1 MEMPFTMPK
10 LGATMTEGT
19 VLRWLYQPGDWVAK
33 GEPVV
38 EIMTDKV
45 NLEVESP
52 MSGRLVKVL
61 ASDGDLLPVG
71 TTLAILADDTNT
83 SNETVITMGQEDLQ
97 ITPVASTPAAKREAA
112 LHGIDL
118 HAVIRAGAKLPLNRN
133 DVIAFVTRENQH
145 REEETHVRPEV
156 RATPVAQRI
165 ATEHQIDLLSV
176 AGRKP
181 GEKLTRADVESHL
194 LDTSQQAQAQEQTL
208 PIMPTII
215 SQDGQQEELM
225 PLTPARRLIGKR
237 MVQSIT
243 TAPHIY
249 LDLEI
254 DMTEAERCRQSI
266 GRSMEAQGEP
276 ALSLTAL
283 IVRATAA
290 AIVLHPNVHSVFEEG
305 ALEGKDAI
313 RQRQDVHIGIAV
325 DTERALLTPVIRNA
339 HQLNVTAI
347 SRELRRLTLAARQ
360 ETLMPDELAGATF
373 TISNLGMYDIDT
385 FHAIIVPGQS
395 AILAVGKVTKRG
407 VVIEDGDEARL
418 EIRPVMKVSL
428 SADHRVLDGAG
439 GSRFLRQ
446 LKVFLENPY
455 LLL

>member
-19 VLRWLYQPGDWVAK
+19 VLRWLYLPGDWVAK
-33 GEPVV
+33 GEPIV

-52 MSGRLVKVL
+52 ISGRLVKVL

-71 TTLAILADDTNT
+71 TTLAILADD
-83 SNETVITMGQEDLQ
+83 SETPNKDVAVKGLENHERTA
-97 ITPVASTPAAKREAA
+97 VASTPAAKREAA

-118 HAVIRAGAKLPLNRN
+118 QSVMKAGAMPPLNRS
-133 DVIAFVTRENQH
+133 DVIAFMAREGQ
-145 REEETHVRPEV
+145 RREV

-165 ATEHQIDLLSV
+165 ATEYQIDLISV
-176 AGRKP
+176 AERKP
-181 GEKLTRADVESHL
+181 GEKLKRADIENHLQEAAQKASEPVEAIPVVPL
-194 LDTSQQAQAQEQTL
+194 ITPQD
-208 PIMPTII
+208 MP
-215 SQDGQQEELM
+215 QEELM
-225 PLTPARRLIGKR
+225 PVTPARRLIGKR
-237 MVQSIT
+237 MLESVT

-266 GRSMEAQGEP
+266 GRSVQAQGEP

-283 IVRATAA
+283 IVRAAAA
-290 AIVLHPNVHSVFEEG
+290 AIVLHPMVNATFEEG
-305 ALEGKDAI
+305 ALDGKDAI
-313 RQRQDVHIGIAV
+313 RQRRDVHMGIAV

-339 HQLNVTAI
+339 HQLNVIAI
-347 SRELRRLTLAARQ
+347 SRELRRLTQAARQ
-360 ETLMPDELAGATF
+360 ETLVPDELAGATF
-373 TISNLGMYDIDT
+373 TISNLGMYGIDT

-407 VVIEDGDEARL
+407 VVVEDGNEARL
-418 EIRPVMKVSL
+418 EIRPTMKVSL

-446 LKVFLENPY
+446 LKMFLENPY

>member
-83 SNETVITMGQEDLQ
+83 SNESVMAMGQEDLQ

-145 REEETHVRPEV
+145 REEETPIRPEV

-194 LDTSQQAQAQEQTL
+194 LGTSQQAQAQEQTL

-237 MVQSIT
+237 MLQSIT

-290 AIVLHPNVHSVFEEG
+290 AIVLHPNVNSVFEEG

-325 DTERALLTPVIRNA
+325 DTEQALLTPVIRNA

-439 GSRFLRQ
+439 GSRFLHQ

>member
-71 TTLAILADDTNT
+71 TTLAILADDTST
-83 SNETVITMGQEDLQ
+83 SNETVIKLSPEDLQ
-97 ITPVASTPAAKREAA
+97 KTPVASTPAAKREAA

-118 HAVIRAGAKLPLNRN
+118 HAVILAGAKLPLNRN

-145 REEETHVRPEV
+145 REEETHIRPVV

-165 ATEHQIDLLSV
+165 AIEHQIDLISV

-194 LDTSQQAQAQEQTL
+194 LDTSQQTQAPGQTL
-208 PIMPTII
+208 PSMPTII

-225 PLTPARRLIGKR
+225 PLTPARRLIAKR

-266 GRSMEAQGEP
+266 GRSMQAQGEP

-290 AIVLHPNVHSVFEEG
+290 AIVLHPNVNSVFEEG

-313 RQRQDVHIGIAV
+313 RQRQDVHIAIAV

-339 HQLNVTAI
+339 HTLNVTAI
-347 SRELRRLTLAARQ
+347 SRELRRLTLAAHQ
-360 ETLMPDELAGATF
+360 ETLLPDELAGATF

-418 EIRPVMKVSL
+418 DIRPVMKVSL

-446 LKVFLENPY
+446 FKAFLENPY

>member
-19 VLRWLYQPGDWVAK
+19 VLRWLYQPGDWVEK
-33 GEPVV
+33 GEPIV

-52 MSGRLVKVL
+52 ISGRLVKVL

-71 TTLAILADDTNT
+71 TTLAILADDASD
-83 SNETVITMGQEDLQ
+83 SNKSVMPSRQENHES
-97 ITPVASTPAAKREAA
+97 TPVASTPAAKREAA

-118 HAVIRAGAKLPLNRN
+118 HAVIKAGAIPPLNRS
-133 DVIAFVTRENQH
+133 DVIAFMTYEVQRREAEVQ
-145 REEETHVRPEV
+145 VRPEV

-165 ATEHQIDLLSV
+165 ASEYQIDLISV
-176 AGRKP
+176 AERKP
-181 GEKLTRADVESHL
+181 GEKLTRADIENHM
-194 LDTSQQAQAQEQTL
+194 QEVVQKA
-208 PIMPTII
+208 PEPKEIMPIVQAGSPQDI
-215 SQDGQQEELM
+215 SHEELL
-225 PLTPARRLIGKR
+225 PLTPVRSLIGKR
-237 MVQSIT
+237 MLHSVV

-266 GRSMEAQGEP
+266 GRSIEAQGEP
-276 ALSLTAL
+276 MPSLTAL
-283 IVRATAA
+283 IVRATAT
-290 AIVLHPNVHSVFEEG
+290 AIVLHPMVNAVFEEG
-305 ALEGKDAI
+305 VLEGKDAI

-339 HQLNVTAI
+339 HRMNVVAI
-347 SRELRRLTLAARQ
+347 SRELKRLTQAARQ
-360 ETLMPDELAGATF
+360 ETLVPDELAGATF
-373 TISNLGMYDIDT
+373 TISNLGMYEIDT

-407 VVIEDGDEARL
+407 VVIEDGDGARL

-446 LKVFLENPY
+446 MKMFLENPY

>member
-1 MEMPFTMPK
+1 MPK

-52 MSGRLVKVL
+52 MSGRLVKLL

-83 SNETVITMGQEDLQ
+83 SNETVMTIGPEDLQ
-97 ITPVASTPAAKREAA
+97 KTPVASTPAAKREAA
-112 LHGIDL
+112 LYGIDL
-118 HAVIRAGAKLPLNRN
+118 HAVERAGAKLPLNRN
-133 DVIAFVTRENQH
+133 DVIAFATRENQH
-145 REEETHVRPEV
+145 REEESHVRPEV
-156 RATPVAQRI
+156 RVTPVAQRI
-165 ATEHQIDLLSV
+165 ATEHQIDLVSV

-194 LDTSQQAQAQEQTL
+194 HDTTQQVQVHEQAL
-208 PIMPTII
+208 PIVSAIAL
-215 SQDGQQEELM
+215 QDVAHEELI

-237 MVQSIT
+237 MLQSIT

-290 AIVLHPNVHSVFEEG
+290 AIVLHPNINSVFEEG

-313 RQRQDVHIGIAV
+313 RQRQEVHIGIAV

-360 ETLMPDELAGATF
+360 ETLVPEEVAGATF

-439 GSRFLRQ
+439 GSRFLHQ
-446 LKVFLENPY
+446 LKMFLENPY

>member
-52 MSGRLVKVL
+52 ISGRLVKVL
-61 ASDGDLLPVG
+61 AGDGDLLPVG

-133 DVIAFVTRENQH
+133 DVIAFVTRENQY
-145 REEETHVRPEV
+145 REAEANVRPEV

-176 AGRKP
+176 AERKP

-194 LDTSQQAQAQEQTL
+194 LDTSQQAQAQEQAL

-290 AIVLHPNVHSVFEEG
+290 AIVLHPSVNSVFEEG

-360 ETLMPDELAGATF
+360 ETLLPDELAGATF

>member
-19 VLRWLYQPGDWVAK
+19 VLRWLYQPGDWVVK

-83 SNETVITMGQEDLQ
+83 SNESVIAMGLEDLQ
-97 ITPVASTPAAKREAA
+97 KIPVASTPAAKREAA

-145 REEETHVRPEV
+145 REAESYVLPEV

-165 ATEHQIDLLSV
+165 ATEYQIDLISV

-194 LDTSQQAQAQEQTL
+194 LNTTQQAQVQEQAL
-208 PIMPTII
+208 PIVPAIV
-215 SQDGQQEELM
+215 SHDVPHEELT
-225 PLTPARRLIGKR
+225 PITPARRLIGKR
-237 MVQSIT
+237 MLQSIT
-243 TAPHIY
+243 SAPHIY

-266 GRSMEAQGEP
+266 GRSMQAQGEP

-290 AIVLHPNVHSVFEEG
+290 AIVLYPIVNAVFEES

-313 RQRQDVHIGIAV
+313 RQRQEVHIGIAV
-325 DTERALLTPVIRNA
+325 DTEQALLTPVIRNA

-347 SRELRRLTLAARQ
+347 SRELRRLTFAARQ
-360 ETLMPDELAGATF
+360 ETLVPDELAGATF
-373 TISNLGMYDIDT
+373 TISNLGMYGIDT

-407 VVIEDGDEARL
+407 VVIEDEDEARL

-428 SADHRVLDGAG
+428 SADHRVLDGAA
-439 GSRFLRQ
+439 GSRFLHQ
-446 LKVFLENPY
+446 LKMFLENPY

>member
-52 MSGRLVKVL
+52 ISGRLIKVL
-61 ASDGDLLPVG
+61 ASNGDLLPVG
-71 TTLAILADDTNT
+71 TTLAILADDTST
-83 SNETVITMGQEDLQ
+83 SNETVVAKGLEDLQ
-97 ITPVASTPAAKREAA
+97 KTPVASTPAAKREAA

-133 DVIAFVTRENQH
+133 DVIAFVGRENQH
-145 REEETHVRPEV
+145 SEEETRVRPEV

-165 ATEHQIDLLSV
+165 ANEHQIDLVSV

-181 GEKLTRADVESHL
+181 GEKLTRADIESHL
-194 LDTSQQAQAQEQTL
+194 HDTSQKTQAPL
-208 PIMPTII
+208 IVPGIV
-215 SQDGQQEELM
+215 SQDGQREELM
-225 PLTPARRLIGKR
+225 PLTPARRLIGRR
-237 MVQSIT
+237 MLQSIT

-254 DMTEAERCRQSI
+254 DMTEAERCHQSI

-290 AIVLHPNVHSVFEEG
+290 AIVIHPNINSVYEEG
-305 ALEGKDAI
+305 ALDGKDAI
-313 RQRQDVHIGIAV
+313 RKRQDVHIGIAV

-339 HQLNVTAI
+339 HQLNVTVI

-360 ETLMPDELAGATF
+360 ETLAPDELAGATF

-428 SADHRVLDGAG
+428 SADHRVLDGVG
-439 GSRFLRQ
+439 GSRFLHQ

>member
-19 VLRWLYQPGDWVAK
+19 VLRWLYQPGDWIAK

-71 TTLAILADDTNT
+71 TTLAILTDDTST
-83 SNETVITMGQEDLQ
+83 SNDTAITRGLEDLQ
-97 ITPVASTPAAKREAA
+97 KTPIASTPAAKREAA
-112 LHGIDL
+112 IHGIDL
-118 HAVIRAGAKLPLNRN
+118 HAVVKAGAKLPLNRN
-133 DVIAFVTRENQH
+133 DVIAFVTRKNQH
-145 REEETHVRPEV
+145 REEETHVHPEV

-165 ATEHQIDLLSV
+165 AIEHQIDLLSV

-181 GEKLTRADVESHL
+181 GEKLTRDDVESHL
-194 LDTSQQAQAQEQTL
+194 LGTSQQGQAQEQAL
-208 PIMPTII
+208 PIVPPIV
-215 SQDGQQEELM
+215 SQNGQREELM

-237 MVQSIT
+237 MLQSIT

-254 DMTEAERCRQSI
+254 DMTEAERCRESI

-290 AIVLHPNVHSVFEEG
+290 AIVLHPNVNSVFEEA

-325 DTERALLTPVIRNA
+325 DTEQALLTPVIRNA

-360 ETLMPDELAGATF
+360 EKLVPDELAGATF

-407 VVIEDGDEARL
+407 VVIEDGVEARL
-418 EIRPVMKVSL
+418 EIRPIMKVSL
-428 SADHRVLDGAG
+428 SADHRVMDGAT
-439 GSRFLRQ
+439 GSRFLHQ

>member
-52 MSGRLVKVL
+52 ISGRLIKVL

-71 TTLAILADDTNT
+71 TTLAILADDTST
-83 SNETVITMGQEDLQ
+83 SNETVVAKGLEDLQ
-97 ITPVASTPAAKREAA
+97 KTPVASTPAAKREAA

-133 DVIAFVTRENQH
+133 DVIAFVGRENQH
-145 REEETHVRPEV
+145 SEEETQVRPEV

-165 ATEHQIDLLSV
+165 ANEHQIDLVSV

-181 GEKLTRADVESHL
+181 GEKLTRADIESHL
-194 LDTSQQAQAQEQTL
+194 HDTSQKTQAQEQAPL
-208 PIMPTII
+208 IVPGIV
-215 SQDGQQEELM
+215 SQDGQREELM

-237 MVQSIT
+237 MLQSIT

-254 DMTEAERCRQSI
+254 DMTEAERCHQSI

-290 AIVLHPNVHSVFEEG
+290 AIVIHPNINSVYEEG
-305 ALEGKDAI
+305 ALDGKDAI
-313 RQRQDVHIGIAV
+313 RKGKMCISASQS
-325 DTERALLTPVIRNA
+325 TPSGR
-339 HQLNVTAI
+339 
-347 SRELRRLTLAARQ
+347 S
-360 ETLMPDELAGATF
+360 
-373 TISNLGMYDIDT
+373 
-385 FHAIIVPGQS
+385 
-395 AILAVGKVTKRG
+395 
-407 VVIEDGDEARL
+407 
-418 EIRPVMKVSL
+418 
-428 SADHRVLDGAG
+428 
-439 GSRFLRQ
+439 
-446 LKVFLENPY
+446 
-455 LLL
+455 

>member
-71 TTLAILADDTNT
+71 TTLAILTDETST
-83 SNETVITMGQEDLQ
+83 SNDTAITRGLEDLQ
-97 ITPVASTPAAKREAA
+97 KTPIASTPAAKREAA
-112 LHGIDL
+112 IHGIDL
-118 HAVIRAGAKLPLNRN
+118 HAVIKAGAKLPLNRN
-133 DVIAFVTRENQH
+133 DVIAFVTRKNQH
-145 REEETHVRPEV
+145 REEETHVHPEV

-165 ATEHQIDLLSV
+165 AIEHQIDLLSV

-181 GEKLTRADVESHL
+181 GEKLTRDDVESHL
-194 LDTSQQAQAQEQTL
+194 LGTSQQAQAQEQAL
-208 PIMPTII
+208 RIVPPIV
-215 SQDGQQEELM
+215 SQNGQREELM

-237 MVQSIT
+237 MLQSIT

-290 AIVLHPNVHSVFEEG
+290 AIVLHPNVNSVFEEA

-325 DTERALLTPVIRNA
+325 DTEQALLTPVIRNA

-360 ETLMPDELAGATF
+360 EKLVPDELAGATF

-407 VVIEDGDEARL
+407 VVIEDGVEARL
-418 EIRPVMKVSL
+418 EIRPIMKVSL
-428 SADHRVLDGAG
+428 SADHRVMDGAT
-439 GSRFLRQ
+439 GSRFLHQ

>member
-61 ASDGDLLPVG
+61 AGDGDLLPVG

-176 AGRKP
+176 AERKP

-215 SQDGQQEELM
+215 SQDGQHEELI

-360 ETLMPDELAGATF
+360 ETLIA
-373 TISNLGMYDIDT
+373 
-385 FHAIIVPGQS
+385 
-395 AILAVGKVTKRG
+395 
-407 VVIEDGDEARL
+407 
-418 EIRPVMKVSL
+418 
-428 SADHRVLDGAG
+428 
-439 GSRFLRQ
+439 
-446 LKVFLENPY
+446 
-455 LLL
+455 

>member
-19 VLRWLYQPGDWVAK
+19 ILRWLYQPGDWVAK

-52 MSGRLVKVL
+52 MSGRLIKVL

-83 SNETVITMGQEDLQ
+83 SNETVIIMGQEDLQ

-112 LHGIDL
+112 LLGIDL
-118 HAVIRAGAKLPLNRN
+118 HAVIRAGAKPPLNRK
-133 DVIAFVTRENQH
+133 DVIAFVTREHQH
-145 REEETHVRPEV
+145 RGAEANFRSEM

-165 ATEHQIDLLSV
+165 ATAHQIDLVSV

-194 LDTSQQAQAQEQTL
+194 LETTQQVPEIEQAL
-208 PIMPTII
+208 PKAPTII
-215 SQDGQQEELM
+215 SHHEAQEELT

-237 MVQSIT
+237 MLQSIT
-243 TAPHIY
+243 SAPHIY

-266 GRSMEAQGEP
+266 GRSMQAQGEP

-290 AIVLHPNVHSVFEEG
+290 AIVLHPNVNSVFEEG

-325 DTERALLTPVIRNA
+325 DTEQALLTSVIRNA
-339 HQLNVTAI
+339 HKLNVTAI

-360 ETLMPDELAGATF
+360 ETLLPDELAGATF

-407 VVIEDGDEARL
+407 VVIEDSDEARL

-446 LKVFLENPY
+446 LKTFLENPY

>member
-1 MEMPFTMPK
+1 M
-10 LGATMTEGT
+10 
-19 VLRWLYQPGDWVAK
+19 
-33 GEPVV
+33 
-38 EIMTDKV
+38 
-45 NLEVESP
+45 
-52 MSGRLVKVL
+52 
-61 ASDGDLLPVG
+61 
-71 TTLAILADDTNT
+71 
-83 SNETVITMGQEDLQ
+83 
-97 ITPVASTPAAKREAA
+97 
-112 LHGIDL
+112 
-118 HAVIRAGAKLPLNRN
+118 
-133 DVIAFVTRENQH
+133 
-145 REEETHVRPEV
+145 
-156 RATPVAQRI
+156 
-165 ATEHQIDLLSV
+165 
-176 AGRKP
+176 
-181 GEKLTRADVESHL
+181 
-194 LDTSQQAQAQEQTL
+194 QEQAL
-208 PIMPTII
+208 PIVPAIV
-215 SQDGQQEELM
+215 SQDVPHEELM

-237 MVQSIT
+237 MLQSIT

-254 DMTEAERCRQSI
+254 DMTEAERCCRSI

-290 AIVLHPNVHSVFEEG
+290 AIVLHPNINSAFEEG

-313 RQRQDVHIGIAV
+313 RQRQKVHIGIAV

-360 ETLMPDELAGATF
+360 ETLVPDELAGATF

-428 SADHRVLDGAG
+428 SADHRVLDGAA
-439 GSRFLRQ
+439 GSRFLHQ
-446 LKVFLENPY
+446 LKMFLENPY

>member
-1 MEMPFTMPK
+1 
-10 LGATMTEGT
+10 
-19 VLRWLYQPGDWVAK
+19 VA
-33 GEPVV
+33 
-38 EIMTDKV
+38 
-45 NLEVESP
+45 
-52 MSGRLVKVL
+52 
-61 ASDGDLLPVG
+61 
-71 TTLAILADDTNT
+71 
-83 SNETVITMGQEDLQ
+83 
-97 ITPVASTPAAKREAA
+97 RE
-112 LHGIDL
+112 H
-118 HAVIRAGAKLPLNRN
+118 
-133 DVIAFVTRENQH
+133 QH
-145 REEETHVRPEV
+145 REQEIHVRPEV
-156 RATPVAQRI
+156 RASPVAQRI
-165 ATEHQIDLLSV
+165 ATAHKIDLVSV

-237 MVQSIT
+237 MMQSIT

-290 AIVLHPNVHSVFEEG
+290 AIVLHPNVNSVFEEG

-339 HQLNVTAI
+339 HKLNVTAI

-360 ETLMPDELAGATF
+360 ETLLPDELAGAT
-373 TISNLGMYDIDT
+373 
-385 FHAIIVPGQS
+385 
-395 AILAVGKVTKRG
+395 
-407 VVIEDGDEARL
+407 
-418 EIRPVMKVSL
+418 
-428 SADHRVLDGAG
+428 
-439 GSRFLRQ
+439 
-446 LKVFLENPY
+446 
-455 LLL
+455 

>member
-52 MSGRLVKVL
+52 ISGRLVKVL

-71 TTLAILADDTNT
+71 TTLAILADDFST
-83 SNETVITMGQEDLQ
+83 SNETVMATDQEALQ
-97 ITPVASTPAAKREAA
+97 SIPVASTPAAKREAA
-112 LHGIDL
+112 IHGIDL
-118 HAVIRAGAKLPLNRN
+118 HSVIRAGAKSPLNRN
-133 DVIAFVTRENQH
+133 DVIAFVTRESQH
-145 REEETHVRPEV
+145 HKAEPPARPEV

-165 ATEHQIDLLSV
+165 ATEHQIDLVSV
-176 AGRKP
+176 AERKP
-181 GEKLTRADVESHL
+181 GEKLTRADIESHL
-194 LDTSQQAQAQEQTL
+194 LETTQQVPELEQAIPTV
-208 PIMPTII
+208 PTIV
-215 SQDGQQEELM
+215 SQNIAHEELT

-237 MVQSIT
+237 MLQSIT
-243 TAPHIY
+243 SAPHIY

-266 GRSMEAQGEP
+266 GRSMQAQGEP
-276 ALSLTAL
+276 PLSLTAL

-290 AIVLHPNVHSVFEEG
+290 AIVLNPIANAVFEEG

-313 RQRQDVHIGIAV
+313 RQRQEVHIGIAV
-325 DTERALLTPVIRNA
+325 DTEQALLTPVIRNA

-360 ETLMPDELAGATF
+360 ETLLPDEVSGATF

-439 GSRFLRQ
+439 GSRFLHQ
-446 LKVFLENPY
+446 LKVFLETPY

>member
-1 MEMPFTMPK
+1 
-10 LGATMTEGT
+10 
-19 VLRWLYQPGDWVAK
+19 
-33 GEPVV
+33 
-38 EIMTDKV
+38 MTDKV

-52 MSGRLVKVL
+52 MSGRQVKVL

-71 TTLAILADDTNT
+71 TTLAIFADD
-83 SNETVITMGQEDLQ
+83 SIAPNEIMIVAGQDDHENF
-97 ITPVASTPAAKREAA
+97 PVASTPAAKREAA

-118 HAVIRAGAKLPLNRN
+118 HSVIRAGAIPPLNRN
-133 DVIAFVTRENQH
+133 DVIAFVTRESQRH
-145 REEETHVRPEV
+145 ESEIPVRAEV

-165 ATEHQIDLLSV
+165 ATEHKIDLVTV
-176 AGRKP
+176 ASHKP
-181 GEKLTRADVESHL
+181 GEKLTRADIENHL
-194 LDTSQQAQAQEQTL
+194 QEAAQKKPEPELVL
-208 PIMPTII
+208 PVPLTNV
-215 SQDGQQEELM
+215 SQDKPHEELI

-237 MVQSIT
+237 MLQSIT

-283 IVRATAA
+283 IVRATTA
-290 AIVLHPNVHSVFEEG
+290 AIVLHPMVNAVFEEG

-313 RQRQDVHIGIAV
+313 RQRQEVHIGIAV

-339 HQLNVTAI
+339 HQLNVISI
-347 SRELRRLTLAARQ
+347 SRELRRLTQAARQ
-360 ETLMPDELAGATF
+360 ETLLPDELADATF

-395 AILAVGKVTKRG
+395 SILAVGKVTKRG
-407 VVIEDGDEARL
+407 VAIEDGDGARL

-446 LKVFLENPY
+446 LKMFLENPY

>member
-83 SNETVITMGQEDLQ
+83 SNETVITMSPEDLQ

-133 DVIAFVTRENQH
+133 DVIAFVARENQH
-145 REEETHVRPEV
+145 REEETHVRPDV

-165 ATEHQIDLLSV
+165 ATEHQIDLISV

-208 PIMPTII
+208 PSMPTII
-215 SQDGQQEELM
+215 SQDGQHEELM

-237 MVQSIT
+237 MLQSIT

-290 AIVLHPNVHSVFEEG
+290 AIVLHPNVNSVFEEG

-360 ETLMPDELAGATF
+360 ETLVPDELAGATF

-407 VVIEDGDEARL
+407 VVIEDGDDARL